1 MKLEKTNL
9 EDCFILS
16 PKMFEDERGTFSE
29 TFNAQ
34 NFLDQTGIAVAFV
47 QDNESTSKYGVVRG
61 LHFQTR

>member
-34 NFLDQTGIAVAFV
+34 NFLDQTG
-47 QDNESTSKYGVVRG
+47 
-61 LHFQTR
+61 

>member
-1 MKLEKTNL
+1 LKLEKTNL

-47 QDNESTSKYGVVRG
+47 QDNESTSKYG
-61 LHFQTR
+61 